1 MTSFMIIREN
11 HVEINVK
18 VTHQNTENVSDYH
31 IKMVMKTR
39 L

>member
-18 VTHQNTENVSDYH
+18 VTHQNTENAM
-31 IKMVMKTR
+31 KMSVITI
-39 L
+39 